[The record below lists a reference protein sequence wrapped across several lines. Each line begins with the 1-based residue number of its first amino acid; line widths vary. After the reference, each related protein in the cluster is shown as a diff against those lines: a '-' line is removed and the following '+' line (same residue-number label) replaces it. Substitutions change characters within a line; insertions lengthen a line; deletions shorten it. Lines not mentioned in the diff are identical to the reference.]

1 MDWAGRKTALAYQLA
16 KQSKAVKRDME
27 AMLVGNT
34 GNSAGKGSGGGDT
47 AAARATAGARA
58 WITTNTSLG
67 SGGANNASGTAATD
81 GTQRTVT
88 EAMVQAVA
96 KSCFDNGGHPDTI
109 LLGTSQKQT
118 FSGFAS
124 TSSGMPI
131 SQIYNKHDG
140 ASPASMVAAIDVY
153 VSDFGTFK
161 LVPDLW
167 LGYDGS
173 GRSSSDAGRDM
184 FLVDFDF
191 WSVAYLRPWKIE
203 ELGKTGDA
211 SKRQIVVEY
220 GLKAKNEASSG
231 CVADLS

>member
-1 MDWAGRKTALAYQLA
+1 
-16 KQSKAVKRDME
+16 ME

-153 VSDFGTFK
+153 VK
-161 LVPDLW
+161 H
-167 LGYDGS
+167 
-173 GRSSSDAGRDM
+173 
-184 FLVDFDF
+184 
-191 WSVAYLRPWKIE
+191 
-203 ELGKTGDA
+203 
-211 SKRQIVVEY
+211 
-220 GLKAKNEASSG
+220 
-231 CVADLS
+231 

>member
-1 MDWAGRKTALAYQLA
+1 
-16 KQSKAVKRDME
+16 
-27 AMLVGNT
+27 MLVGNT

-67 SGGANNASGTAATD
+67 TSGANNASGTAATD

-153 VSDFGTFK
+153 VK
-161 LVPDLW
+161 H
-167 LGYDGS
+167 
-173 GRSSSDAGRDM
+173 
-184 FLVDFDF
+184 
-191 WSVAYLRPWKIE
+191 
-203 ELGKTGDA
+203 
-211 SKRQIVVEY
+211 
-220 GLKAKNEASSG
+220 
-231 CVADLS
+231 